1 MVMVGSASSPGSAL
15 GDQLRHW
22 RRLRR
27 LSQLDLASA
36 AGSTPRYVSFVESGR
51 ARPSRQ
57 MIERLARTLDV
68 PLRDR
73 NVLLLAG
80 GYAPSYAGEPL
91 DSPQLRQVSA
101 ALTAMLEQHDP
112 LPAVVLNRSWDVLRA
127 NQGAQL
133 LFGRLCA
140 PEPMPEPANV
150 LEMVIGPGPVRR
162 AVRNWDSV
170 VPHLLER
177 ARREAVGGVLDDRTA
192 ELVRGLRARS
202 DVAALLAAPGA
213 GLEAA
218 PVVDVRFE
226 VDGVPLN
233 LFSVV
238 STIGTP
244 IDVTAQELRLESF
257 FPSDDATRE
266 NWSRLRAACCQV

>member
-1 MVMVGSASSPGSAL
+1 MVLASSTSRPGSAL

-22 RRLRR
+22 RSLRR
-27 LSQLDLASA
+27 FSQLDLAVA
-36 AGSTPRYVSFVESGR
+36 AGSTPRYMSFVESGR
-51 ARPSRQ
+51 AQPSRQ
-57 MIERLARTLDV
+57 MIERLARTLDI

-73 NVLLLAG
+73 NLLLLAG
-80 GYAPSYAGEPL
+80 GYAPSYADEPL
-91 DSPQLRQVSA
+91 DSPGLRQVSA
-101 ALTAMLEQHDP
+101 ALAVMLDQHDP
-112 LPAVVLNRSWDVLRA
+112 LPAVVLSRGWDVLRA

-140 PEPMPEPANV
+140 PEPVPEPANV
-150 LEMVIGPGPVRR
+150 LRMVIEPGPVRR
-162 AVRNWDSV
+162 AIRNWNSV

-202 DVAALLAAPGA
+202 DVAALLAAPEP

-226 VDGVPLN
+226 VDGTPLN

-257 FPSDDATRE
+257 FPNDDATRE
-266 NWSRLRAACCQV
+266 NWSRLCAASQI

>member
-1 MVMVGSASSPGSAL
+1 MPGSAL

-22 RRLRR
+22 RGLRR
-27 LSQLDLASA
+27 FSQLDLASA

-57 MIERLARTLDV
+57 MIERLARTLDI

-73 NVLLLAG
+73 NLLLLAG
-80 GYAPSYAGEPL
+80 GYAPSYAHEPL
-91 DSPQLRQVSA
+91 DSPRLRQVGA
-101 ALTAMLEQHDP
+101 ALAAMLDQHDP
-112 LPAVVLNRSWDVLRA
+112 LPAVIMNRSWDVLRA

-140 PEPMPEPANV
+140 PEPVPEPANV
-150 LEMVIGPGPVRR
+150 LRLVIEPGPVRR
-162 AVRNWDSV
+162 AIRNWNSV

-192 ELVRGLRARS
+192 ELVRGLRARPG
-202 DVAALLAAPGA
+202 VASLLAAPES

-218 PVVDVRFE
+218 PVVDVQFE
-226 VDGVPLN
+226 VDGTPLN

-244 IDVTAQELRLESF
+244 IDITAQELRLESF

-266 NWSRLRAACCQV
+266 NWSRLRAASWV